1 MKKKT
6 VQKKDLHVGKTTFLT
21 KFGVDDK
28 FIHSCLNPFEDLTQ
42 QVTTVGEFSSS

>member
-1 MKKKT
+1 MWEK
-6 VQKKDLHVGKTTFLT
+6 LLFLT

-28 FIHSCLNPFEDLTQ
+28 FIHSCLNPFEDFNQ